1 MKFLSVLIALIM
13 AFSLTACTSEPSDEP
28 QDPAEATQDGEN
40 IEDGGDSSDT
50 YDESMADINE
60 MVELYLEDGYS
71 YDGLV
76 EALEYTFTHD
86 EAVEAVD
93 NCGADWNEQAVLA
106 AQNTLEYTAYSYDGL
121 YSMLVE

>member
-76 EALEYTFTHD
+76 EVLEYTFTHD

-106 AQNTLEYTAYSYDGL
+106 AHNTLEYTAYSYDGL
-121 YSMLVE
+121 YYMLM